1 VIPYILRRAVQ
12 PVAAKTEA
20 PLNPQLRPLIDL
32 QALDLR
38 ILEIIEQQKKIP
50 HQINAAEA
58 PLKESR
64 KRLQESSASVEA
76 LIKDRRS
83 YERDLEAH
91 EGQVQ
96 KLRGRLSELK
106 TNKEYQAHLFEIEMA
121 NKKKSEMEDLVLSL
135 MERIEKAQQETK
147 QAQGS
152 VAESERAFG
161 ESQKALQALGDRLAS
176 ELAELEEKRTELTA
190 LLNKDMLDRYSR
202 LKAMRKDLALAPVRS
217 GICCG
222 CRLQLP
228 PQLVAQVKRSDALLS
243 CSYCNR
249 ILYWEGESG
258 ELAPVAADAAQSK
271 PGQNNGA

>member
-1 VIPYILRRAVQ
+1 
-12 PVAAKTEA
+12 
-20 PLNPQLRPLIDL
+20 LNPQLRPLIDL

-38 ILEIIEQQKKIP
+38 ILEIIEQQKKVP
-50 HQINAAEA
+50 QQINAAEA
-58 PLKESR
+58 PLKEIR
-64 KRLQESSASVEA
+64 KRLEDSSASVEA

-121 NKKKSEMEDLVLSL
+121 NKKKSEMEDHVLSL

-147 QAQGS
+147 EAQGS
-152 VAESERAFG
+152 VVEAERAFS
-161 ESQKALQALGDRLAS
+161 ESQKALQALADRLAS
-176 ELAELEEKRTELTA
+176 EFAQLEQKRTELTA

-271 PGQNNGA
+271 PGQSHGT